1 MYETLHHNQ
10 AKAQAKL
17 LELFWEELFGKDIY
31 TASYCARQQKA
42 KHSPSASGTNT
53 TTTANTNQTIN
64 LYYRGNHY
72 QLFFFTKAS
81 RNFFALTF
89 HVIVAC
95 FFVFRNELTR
105 PPTTEKRTKWALTQ
119 GRHVQLSIEEVKR
132 ENKNLTRSRRL
143 LLSTPVF
150 SVLLFVTCHFKK
162 FLYQVAFWW
171 MWKETY
177 LFHFCVPRFYSNQT
191 PPPA

>member
-1 MYETLHHNQ
+1 MRDNKKQSIHLAPVEPTQ
-10 AKAQAKL
+10 PPQRTQTKL
-17 LELFWEELFGKDIY
+17 STCTTEAI
-31 TASYCARQQKA
+31 T
-42 KHSPSASGTNT
+42 TNSS
-53 TTTANTNQTIN
+53 
-64 LYYRGNHY
+64 
-72 QLFFFTKAS
+72 FSTKAS

-105 PPTTEKRTKWALTQ
+105 PPTTEKRSKWALTQ
-119 GRHVQLSIEEVKR
+119 SRHVQLSIEEVKR

-177 LFHFCVPRFYSNQT
+177 LFHFCVPPFYSNQT